1 MILRVIS
8 KVVFGKVSF
17 PGKPKCNR
25 LYPKPVLPPDESLI
39 GVKRVKLLKISHLE
53 QEKVL

>member
-39 GVKRVKLLKISHLE
+39 GVKGVKLLKISHLE

>member
-25 LYPKPVLPPDESLI
+25 LYPEPVLPPDESLI
-39 GVKRVKLLKISHLE
+39 GVKRANYSKLVI
-53 QEKVL
+53 